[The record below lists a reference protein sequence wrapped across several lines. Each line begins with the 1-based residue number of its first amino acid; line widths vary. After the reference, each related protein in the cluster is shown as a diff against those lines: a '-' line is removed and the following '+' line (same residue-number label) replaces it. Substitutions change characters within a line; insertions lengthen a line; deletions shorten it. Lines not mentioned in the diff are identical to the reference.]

1 MANYTISTTTFN
13 STNNDFHNPLS
24 GTQQV
29 TITPNAGYVV
39 SASTF
44 TSGNSIVTD
53 NTFISAVSF
62 SDTGTANM
70 PDNTVTV
77 TLTMTGVPT
86 SDTTISLTSS
96 ITADATI
103 YDNTIPH
110 DYYIEFDNSDLTEL
124 TETCTANTG
133 FAVTTGISNKVF
145 TGTTFFDKDNIT
157 PIKIGDITI
166 TPSDTSND
174 VIDTSGFGFQFGNLI
189 SHATEVQP
197 SKSPVTFEVTSATYG
212 TDDDKFKNYLKSIT
226 ADIYVKP
233 FVDLKNFNGTNKPGG
248 KELENQFRLKLKG
261 KAFEVPV
268 DTKSIIAVNFDNN
281 IIARRGQT
289 KVITVVG
296 DIGASFKYTVRQ
308 TDAFHD
314 RVYAKLSGTTTEI
327 NELTATIQP
336 TSKVTKGQ
344 GTFTF
349 IAEFDSVSTTTKY
362 DLIIDADTGTIGL
375 DGVDGGSQTT
385 LLYQY
390 TNPRVMFV
398 VNGFTSGTNITERI
412 NIAKSALVPSI
423 ARSVSSTDY
432 IITGRPLAEGGS
444 LSHIRDTGTFKV
456 VFEFVGDGTA
466 MTVNSDA
473 INFTE
478 STSNITGDAN
488 ENKTK
493 LEISNI
499 TRSGNGTLIGTLSF
513 NVNIE
518 RWGTDGDTIFTS
530 NDLSSIFVT

>member
-166 TPSDTSND
+166 T
-174 VIDTSGFGFQFGNLI
+174 
-189 SHATEVQP
+189 
-197 SKSPVTFEVTSATYG
+197 
-212 TDDDKFKNYLKSIT
+212 
-226 ADIYVKP
+226 
-233 FVDLKNFNGTNKPGG
+233 
-248 KELENQFRLKLKG
+248 
-261 KAFEVPV
+261 
-268 DTKSIIAVNFDNN
+268 
-281 IIARRGQT
+281 
-289 KVITVVG
+289 
-296 DIGASFKYTVRQ
+296 
-308 TDAFHD
+308 
-314 RVYAKLSGTTTEI
+314 
-327 NELTATIQP
+327 
-336 TSKVTKGQ
+336 
-344 GTFTF
+344 
-349 IAEFDSVSTTTKY
+349 
-362 DLIIDADTGTIGL
+362 
-375 DGVDGGSQTT
+375 
-385 LLYQY
+385 
-390 TNPRVMFV
+390 
-398 VNGFTSGTNITERI
+398 
-412 NIAKSALVPSI
+412 
-423 ARSVSSTDY
+423 
-432 IITGRPLAEGGS
+432 
-444 LSHIRDTGTFKV
+444 
-456 VFEFVGDGTA
+456 
-466 MTVNSDA
+466 
-473 INFTE
+473 
-478 STSNITGDAN
+478 
-488 ENKTK
+488 
-493 LEISNI
+493 
-499 TRSGNGTLIGTLSF
+499 
-513 NVNIE
+513 
-518 RWGTDGDTIFTS
+518 
-530 NDLSSIFVT
+530 